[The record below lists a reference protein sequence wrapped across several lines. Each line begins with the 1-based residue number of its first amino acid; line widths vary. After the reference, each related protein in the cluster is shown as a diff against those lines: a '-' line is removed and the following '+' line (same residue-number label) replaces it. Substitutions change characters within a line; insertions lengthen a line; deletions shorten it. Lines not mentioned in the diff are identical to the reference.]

1 MRLQR
6 FAIHGVPRSGTSW
19 LGEIL
24 NSSPHVSYYYQPLF
38 SYAFKGFLNEHSSA
52 LDIDRFY
59 EALSKTNDSFVLQR
73 EARTS
78 QRMPIFPKKNISH
91 IGYKEV
97 RYHNILPNLLKKS
110 RDLSLI
116 LLLRNP
122 LSVISSWLD
131 APKEFRSDRG
141 WSRLEEWRYAVRKN
155 KGLPEEYNGYEKWKE
170 ASYLF
175 LHLKKQHPDRIQLVY
190 YHELLEDPLGQARVL
205 FDFIKLNLEEQ
216 TVCFLAEE
224 KSGSTD
230 AYSTVR
236 VAQTDD
242 KWIERLEPEIMDTIL
257 ADLEG
262 SELGRPFGI

>member
-24 NSSPHVSYYYQPLF
+24 NSSPHVRYYFQPLF
-38 SYAFKGFLNEHSSA
+38 SYSFKGFVNERSSA
-52 LDIDRFY
+52 LDIDRFF

-73 EARTS
+73 EARSS
-78 QRMPIFPKKNISH
+78 QSMPLFSKKNITH

-131 APKEFRSDRG
+131 APKEFRSDQG

-170 ASYLF
+170 ASNLF
-175 LHLKKQHPDRIQLVY
+175 LHLEKDYPDRVQLVY
-190 YHELLEDPLGQARVL
+190 YHELLQDPLGQAEAL

-216 TVCFLAEE
+216 TVCFLTEE

-230 AYSTVR
+230 AYSTSR
-236 VAQTDD
+236 VAQTDS
-242 KWIERLEPEIMDTIL
+242 KWIKRLEPEIVNAVL

-262 SELGRPFGI
+262 SELGRRFGI